1 MWNKAFTQRAFARA
15 IRCTGSLRSPM
26 VLTRWLSSEY
36 VVWKEI
42 RVATGERTKRIGC
55 VIVTGQWI

>member
-1 MWNKAFTQRAFARA
+1 
-15 IRCTGSLRSPM
+15 M

-55 VIVTGQWI
+55 VIVTGQWIYGTQ